1 MEVRKQINDI
11 FVAYGFLLQCLEDL
25 DASLRKLNS
34 HLFVIHGQPADV
46 FPSLFKVL
54 TQKVYPQLFGQVE
67 KQKHLQRE
75 RSEFTFFL
83 DTVSSVSTPGMKNL
97 LVWGRKCWEA
107 FPESLL
113 PLPNTMHVVLSRT
126 LRQVISVPKHAQYLC
141 SDLQGSVKLGS
152 THPLCEV
159 IETIWIIG
167 GVEPYIEALQ
177 HPWCDLVYLTDVQ
190 ADFECDTYFPE
201 FNNNVYKLVDE
212 STLLDAL
219 DAPTVLER
227 EREPAKAKKT

>member
-1 MEVRKQINDI
+1 MCDC
-11 FVAYGFLLQCLEDL
+11 G
-25 DASLRKLNS
+25 
-34 HLFVIHGQPADV
+34 
-46 FPSLFKVL
+46 
-54 TQKVYPQLFGQVE
+54 E
-67 KQKHLQRE
+67 KAHAKPIRLIAAACNNMGIGKNGYLPWNLP
-75 RSEFTFFL
+75 SEFTFFL
-83 DTVSSVSTPGMKNL
+83 DTISSVSTPGMKNL

-107 FPESLL
+107 FPESLR

-152 THPLCEV
+152 THPLSEV

-212 STLLDAL
+212 FPGVPSGIQEENGIKFKYQ
-219 DAPTVLER
+219 VF
-227 EREPAKAKKT
+227 KKVAQ

>member
-1 MEVRKQINDI
+1 MCDCGENAHTKPIRLIAAACNNMGIGKNG
-11 FVAYGFLLQCLEDL
+11 YLPWNL
-25 DASLRKLNS
+25 
-34 HLFVIHGQPADV
+34 P
-46 FPSLFKVL
+46 
-54 TQKVYPQLFGQVE
+54 
-67 KQKHLQRE
+67 
-75 RSEFTFFL
+75 SEFTFFL
-83 DTVSSVSTPGMKNL
+83 DTISSVSTPGMKNL

-113 PLPNTMHVVLSRT
+113 PLPNTMHVILSRT
-126 LRQVISVPKHAQYLC
+126 LSSVPKHAQYLC

-152 THPLCEV
+152 THPLSEV

-212 STLLDAL
+212 FPGVPSGIQEENGIKFKYQ
-219 DAPTVLER
+219 VF
-227 EREPAKAKKT
+227 KKVAQ